1 MRDQLL
7 HGHGFLAALDQSG
20 GSTPSALQNYQY
32 PSDLYQGNEASMFE
46 AVHGMRCRIM
56 QSPVFLSPQESAG
69 GVLGAILF
77 EDTLH
82 RTVEGQ
88 QTAQYLWNTK
98 QIIPFLKI
106 DQGLLPKVAGVQ
118 LMKPFEES
126 PPAPSAPYSSS
137 SLVSLEE
144 KLQTA
149 RNMGVF
155 GTKMRSVIHE
165 NNPKGIKVV
174 VEQQF
179 DYGKRILK
187 AGLVPILEP
196 EVNIESAEKQECEET
211 LKKCLLQALDQLQEE
226 SSGGD
231 ENISQVIL
239 KLSIPCQDNF
249 YQECMDH
256 PACLKV
262 VALSGGY
269 SQAEANSRLSKQPK
283 MIASFSRALS
293 EGLTHNLSDEE
304 FNKVLEASIASI
316 VQASV

>member
-1 MRDQLL
+1 MRNQLI

-20 GSTPSALQNYQY
+20 GSTPSALQKYQY
-32 PSDLYQGNEASMFE
+32 PSNLYQENEDSMYD
-46 AVHGMRCRIM
+46 AVHNMRCRIM
-56 QSPVFLSPQESAG
+56 TSPAFLFQESSGG

-88 QTAQYLWNTK
+88 QTAQYLWKTK

-118 LMKPFEES
+118 LMKPIEES
-126 PPAPSAPYSSS
+126 PPPPSIASSS
-137 SLVSLEE
+137 ASLLLLEE
-144 KLQTA
+144 RLKTA
-149 RNMGVF
+149 KQQGVF

-165 NNPKGIKVV
+165 NDPKGIRVL

-179 DYGKRILK
+179 GYGKRILK
-187 AGLVPILEP
+187 TGLVPILEP
-196 EVNIESAEKQECEET
+196 EVNIESPEKQACEET
-211 LKKCLLQALDQLQEE
+211 LKKCLLEALNQLQLECN
-226 SSGGD
+226 GDD
-231 ENISQVIL
+231 ENFSQVIL
-239 KLSIPCQDNF
+239 KLSIPSQENF
-249 YQECMDH
+249 YQECIDH

-269 SQAEANSRLSKQPK
+269 SQAQANELLEKQPK
-283 MIASFSRALS
+283 MIASFSRALT

-304 FNKVLEASIASI
+304 FNKVLEASITSI
-316 VQASV
+316 VKASV